1 MDLIKPQDL
10 LSSVKPLKYLGG
22 DSAARFMMKTLKL
35 NVLNDRYNL
44 VSGLKEQ
51 AFIDKVIEELGFTFE
66 IPEEDLANIPK
77 EGPFISIHNHPYG
90 GLDGILLIKLLG
102 TARPDFKILVNF
114 LLTKIQP
121 VESFFLP
128 VNPFETH
135 KDVRSSYSGLKEAFS
150 HLSKGFPLGIYP
162 AGEVSSYQFDKKKV
176 TDRNWQLSVIKFIK
190 KAQVPILPVYFEGH
204 NSRMFQILGMIHPLL
219 RTAKLPSELFNKEGK
234 KVRVRIGTPIPV
246 KDQDVFSDINDFK
259 KFLRTKTY
267 SLGLSDEIRKSQ
279 SVQAPRMEDIIAP
292 VNDEDIIKEVE
303 SIRDE
308 FLLFN
313 LQGVSVFCV
322 PSSRIPNVLREIGR
336 LREVTYREVGEGTNK
351 SLDLDSFDDYY
362 EQLFIWDDENHKI
375 VGGYRAGKGKD
386 ILPQHGIKGF
396 YVNTL
401 FRVGP
406 QMIPI
411 LNETIEL
418 GRSFVTKEYQKKTYS
433 LFLLWKGILY
443 LLLKHPEY
451 RYLIGPVSI
460 SNTFSDLAKAL
471 TVEFMKSNYY
481 NFELAEY
488 IRPKKTF
495 KAKINPVI
503 NRKVFLKHTENDVAK
518 LDRFI
523 QDFEPV
529 FRTPILL
536 KKYINLN
543 AEIIGFNVDPKFN
556 YCLDGLMILD
566 LLDVPMNTIE
576 SLSKELDDKSILERF
591 KK

>member
-22 DSAARFMMKTLKL
+22 DSAARFIMKTLKL

-44 VSGLKEQ
+44 VAGLKEQ

-90 GLDGILLIKLLG
+90 GLDGILLIKLLAS
-102 TARPDFKILVNF
+102 ARPDFKILVNF

-121 VESFFLP
+121 VEKFFLP

-135 KDVRSSYSGLKEAFS
+135 KDVRSSYSGLKEAFN
-150 HLSKGFPLGIYP
+150 HLSKGYPLGIYP
-162 AGEVSSYQFDKKKV
+162 AGEVSSYQFDKKTV

-190 KAQVPILPVYFEGH
+190 KARVPILPVYFEGH
-204 NSRMFQILGMIHPLL
+204 NSRMFQTLGMIHPLL
-219 RTAKLPSELFNKEGK
+219 RTAKLPSELFNKAGN

-267 SLGLSDEIRKSQ
+267 SLGLSHEILKSQ
-279 SVQAPRMEDIIAP
+279 SIQAPRMEEIIAP

-322 PSSRIPNVLREIGR
+322 PSSRIPNILREIGR

-386 ILPQHGIKGF
+386 ILPQYGIKGF

-401 FRVGP
+401 FRMGP

-433 LFLLWKGILY
+433 LFMLWKGILY

-460 SNTFSDLAKAL
+460 SNAFSDLAKAL
-471 TVEFMKSNYY
+471 TVEFMKSNFY

-488 IRPKKTF
+488 IRPKKAF
-495 KAKINPVI
+495 KAKISPVI

-523 QDFEPV
+523 QDFEPI
-529 FRTPILL
+529 FRTPVLL